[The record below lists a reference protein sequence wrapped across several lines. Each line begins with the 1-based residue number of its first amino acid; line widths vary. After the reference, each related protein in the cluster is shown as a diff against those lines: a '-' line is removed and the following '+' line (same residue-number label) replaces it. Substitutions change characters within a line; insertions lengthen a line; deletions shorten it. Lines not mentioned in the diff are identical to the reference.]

1 MSISKA
7 RYMKQTCVYWA
18 PGNADS
24 GGLAHNMY
32 GQPVYADGVE
42 LDCRWENV
50 AVQFVTVKGV
60 EESSRAVVFVDGTVV
75 GGLLMLGDLDST
87 LDVAD
92 PRKNDGAWEIKQIES
107 IPNRRNTV
115 TYNWAYL

>member
-18 PGNADS
+18 PGNAES

-42 LDCRWENV
+42 LDCRWEDT
-50 AVQFVTVKGV
+50 AEIFVSAKGV
-60 EESSRAVVFVDGTVV
+60 EECSRAVVFVDGTVV
-75 GGLLMLGDLDST
+75 GGLLMLGDLSSA
-87 LDVAD
+87 LDTAD
-92 PRKNDGAWEIKQIES
+92 PRKNDGAWEIRQIES
-107 IPNRRNTV
+107 IPNRRVTV
-115 TYNWAYL
+115 TYHWAYL

>member
-1 MSISKA
+1 MAISKA
-7 RYMKQTCVYWA
+7 KYMKQTCVYWA

-24 GGLAHNMY
+24 GGLAYDMY

-50 AVQFVTVKGV
+50 TEIFVTLKGV
-60 EESSRAVVFVDGTVV
+60 EESSRAIVFVDDTVV

-92 PRKNDGAWEIKQIES
+92 PRKNNGAWEILKVES
-107 IPNRRNTV
+107 ITNRIATV
-115 TYNWAYL
+115 TYSWAYL